1 MTDQG
6 FARARTLAPI
16 DVPPQTYQWNL
27 RVKPEE
33 PEILPWP
40 TPPVFET
47 NDAPA
52 DGDRPTK
59 RRLFRRS

>member
-16 DVPPQTYQWNL
+16 DVPPQPYQWNL

-40 TPPVFET
+40 TPPVYTQTEPEP
-47 NDAPA
+47 DADQPA
-52 DGDRPTK
+52 K
-59 RRLFRRS
+59 RRFFRRG